1 MQAGNDGNT
10 DAAGLDGEDLVD
22 GRIGIEALEFRAHLV
37 KEQHIHLM
45 IDETV
50 HLEDAS
56 RFNDTFLAN
65 PFFQQLH
72 VIQPLFSLFG
82 EIPVR
87 GR

>member
-1 MQAGNDGNT
+1 MPIVQP
-10 DAAGLDGEDLVD
+10 GLLKQMCIRDS
-22 GRIGIEALEFRAHLV
+22 
-37 KEQHIHLM
+37 
-45 IDETV
+45 
-50 HLEDAS
+50 LEDAS